1 MNRKPREKCLTL
13 QLMSESKI
21 VLPCA
26 PHMAPVLS
34 EELQSLGY
42 KIAHEGP
49 LEVSINGTFEDCMF
63 LNLHLRAA
71 NKVLWLVK
79 SFRATNPDQLY
90 QQLYQIKWEEY
101 LYEDGYLCIT
111 SYANNEKILNT
122 QFANVRVKDA
132 IVDRLKDKTGKRPD
146 SGPLRNQMVV
156 FLHWMEDQASIYLD
170 TSGENIGKHGYRK
183 IPGKAPM
190 MESLAAAT
198 IYATNWQKDQIF
210 INPMCGSG
218 TLAIEAALMAANI
231 VPGQF
236 RDNFG
241 FHHLKGFDFKKFEQ
255 MKNDA
260 KEKEVIPETVIIAT
274 DHSSLAI
281 QAAEQNAAV
290 AGVKEYITFKKCDF
304 RDTPIPEGDGIVLL
318 NPEYG
323 ERLGEEEELALLYA
337 QMGDF
342 FKQDCKGK
350 TGYIF
355 TGNLQLAK
363 RIGLR
368 TKRRIP
374 FLNARI
380 DCRLLEY
387 ELYSGSKKQKEED

>member
-1 MNRKPREKCLTL
+1 
-13 QLMSESKI
+13 
-21 VLPCA
+21 
-26 PHMAPVLS
+26 MAPVLS

-49 LEVSINGTFEDCMF
+49 LEVSINGTFEDCMY

-111 SYANNEKILNT
+111 SYANNENILNT

-146 SGPLRNQMVV
+146 SGPLRDQMVV

-198 IYATNWQKDQIF
+198 IYASNWKKDQLF

-236 RDNFG
+236 REKFG
-241 FHHLKGFDFKKFEQ
+241 FHHLKGFDFKKFEE

-281 QAAEQNAAV
+281 QAAEQNAEV

-387 ELYSGSKKQKEED
+387 ELYAGTKKQKEED

>member
-13 QLMSESKI
+13 WLMSQSKI
-21 VLPCA
+21 VFPCA
-26 PHMAPVLS
+26 PHMAPVLR

-42 KIAHEGP
+42 KIMHEGP
-49 LEVSINGTFEDCMF
+49 LEVSIQGTFEDCMF
-63 LNLHLRAA
+63 LNLHLRTA
-71 NKVLWLVK
+71 NKVLWQVK
-79 SFRATNPDQLY
+79 SFRARTPDQLY
-90 QQLYQIKWEEY
+90 QQLYQIKWEDY
-101 LYEDGYLCIT
+101 LFEEGYLCVT

-146 SGPLRNQMVV
+146 SGPLRDQMVV
-156 FLHWMEDQASIYLD
+156 FLHWMEEEASIYLD
-170 TSGENIGKHGYRK
+170 TSGESIGKHGYRK

-198 IYATNWQKDQIF
+198 IYASNWKKDQAF

-231 VPGQF
+231 APGQF
-236 RDNFG
+236 REKFG
-241 FHHLKGFDFKKFEQ
+241 FHHLKGFDLKRFDE
-255 MKNDA
+255 MKQEA
-260 KEKEVIPETVIIAT
+260 KVKEMIPSAPILAT
-274 DHSSLAI
+274 DHSRLAI
-281 QAAEQNAAV
+281 QAAEQNAEV
-290 AGVKEYITFKKCDF
+290 AGVKDYITFKKCDF
-304 RDTPIPEGDGIVLL
+304 RDTPIPEGEGIVFL

-323 ERLGEEEELALLYA
+323 ERLGEEQELVLLYS
-337 QMGDF
+337 QIGDF

-374 FLNARI
+374 FLNAKI

-387 ELYSGSKKQKEED
+387 ELYAGTKKQKE